1 MLSTFRKVDARQIL
15 RREASGALTNTI
27 PASRVAERVFGQRVD
42 PCARSSSQ
50 GATYILS
57 CLQSMSR
64 GFIRV
69 STRLLSSG
77 NVCETLSGRI

>member
-15 RREASGALTNTI
+15 RREASGALTI
-27 PASRVAERVFGQRVD
+27 PASRVAERVFGQRVA

-69 STRLLSSG
+69 STRLQSSG